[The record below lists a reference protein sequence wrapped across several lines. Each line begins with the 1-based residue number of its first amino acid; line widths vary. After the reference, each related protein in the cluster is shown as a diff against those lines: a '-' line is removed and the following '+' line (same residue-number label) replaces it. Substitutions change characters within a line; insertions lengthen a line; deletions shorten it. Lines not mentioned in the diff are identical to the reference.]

1 MSIYCDLLLQYENK
15 WLYNKSY
22 CKFIFQTLLTR
33 LLVVPALKSLYF
45 LTYLKDHFLVSRKAN
60 IKESLN

>member
-33 LLVVPALKSLYF
+33 LLVVPASFYF
-45 LTYLKDHFLVSRKAN
+45 LTYLKDHFLVSRKEN